1 MPTSAALKQLANEV
15 FASEVAALNWLNTPH
30 PMLEDK
36 TPLQAAETLSGED
49 CVKAILVSLKY
60 GGVV

>member
-1 MPTSAALKQLANEV
+1 
-15 FASEVAALNWLNTPH
+15 
-30 PMLEDK
+30 MLEDK